1 MITCVVPAS
10 SEITLVLVDFDDTL
24 VDTAPRFLNAR
35 RELFRVLTEVGFSEP
50 DVHRVHH
57 EVIDPDMR
65 KRFGFGPSRM
75 EPAFRATYEAL
86 CAAADREMDEV
97 VAERVCLLGRGVAGT
112 PPVLDGAIDALAR
125 LARSLPTALYTQAGD
140 AAYQM
145 GCIEECGILDII
157 PSERIR
163 ICERKTTAAFREVLS
178 EFAIGDPATVW
189 MIGNSM
195 RSDINPALEAG
206 AHAIFVEMAEPWA
219 FDMVDPVS
227 NEFKRVGSFGE
238 AVNLLLP
245 PKD

>member
-35 RELFRVLTEVGFSEP
+35 RELFRVLAEAGFPEPEVE
-50 DVHRVHH
+50 RVHH
-57 EVIDPDMR
+57 EVIDPSMR

-86 CAAADREMDEV
+86 CAAADREMDKAM
-97 VAERVCLLGRGVAGT
+97 AERVCLLGRGVAGT
-112 PPVLDGAIDALAR
+112 PPVLNGAIDALAR

-145 GCIEECGILDII
+145 GCIAECGILDII
-157 PSERIR
+157 PAERIR
-163 ICERKTTAAFREVLS
+163 ICEHKTTAAFRQALK
-178 EFAIGDPATVW
+178 EFAISDPATTW

-206 AHAIFVEMAEPWA
+206 ANAIFVEMAEPWV
-219 FDMVDPVS
+219 FDMVAPVS
-227 NEFKRVGSFGE
+227 NDFHRVGSFGE

-245 PKD
+245 PED